1 MPQPS
6 AFARKLADVAFAQH
20 NRFHMTNEADPFLCR
35 QIRKYWDDLGL
46 GFTSCTRVP
55 WSAVFVSWCVKSA
68 GATSLEF
75 KFSAAHSMFV
85 HRAIR
90 NANAMTGV
98 FRGVD
103 VSAAEPAVGDIIQNN
118 RNGATFDFAFAAANT
133 QYASHSAIVVEI
145 GQDSAGR
152 FALTIGGNE
161 ADSIRRTVV
170 RLRADGR
177 IKQRQSNPFI
187 CLIRNL
193 K

>member
-6 AFARKLADVAFAQH
+6 PFARKLADVAFAQH
-20 NRFHMTNEADPFLCR
+20 NKFHMTNEADSFLCK

-46 GFTSCTRVP
+46 GFESCTTVP

-68 GATSLEF
+68 GANAQEF
-75 KFSAAHSMFV
+75 RFAAAHSVFV

-90 NANAMTGV
+90 NAVEETGV

-103 VSAAEPAVGDIIQNN
+103 VSAAVPSVGDIIQNN
-118 RNGATFDFAFAAANT
+118 RNGETFDFAFAAT
-133 QYASHSAIVVEI
+133 HREYASHSAIVVEI
-145 GQDSAGR
+145 GQDSTSR

-161 ADSIRRTVV
+161 ADSVRRTVV
-170 RLRADGR
+170 RLRPDGR
-177 IKQRQSNPFI
+177 IRQRQSNPFI